1 MEYSG
6 TPFFMPIRDFCLPLM
21 LSHTGFFAKTMQK
34 CMQCS
39 LPHTHTR
46 TRECAHERYQMREGE
61 CFAALD
67 FFAFVTSF
75 VTLDL
80 QSSVIF
86 ICGFVIRIRQRF
98 GLQIRFVNYAGLQIM
113 SGRKI

>member
-1 MEYSG
+1 
-6 TPFFMPIRDFCLPLM
+6 
-21 LSHTGFFAKTMQK
+21 
-34 CMQCS
+34 
-39 LPHTHTR
+39 
-46 TRECAHERYQMREGE
+46 MREGE

-67 FFAFVTSF
+67 FFAFVTPF

-98 GLQIRFVNYAGLQIM
+98 GLQIRFVDYAGLQIRRDGGVGVVNLF
-113 SGRKI
+113 SFSRAYVRARVCVRETALHAFLHCFGGN